1 MTSIFDTIFNL
12 LNKVDKK
19 NVYGP
24 KKSILNKVDMTCYRP
39 IKKLIL
45 NKVNISFMKRKYL
58 YYNLVGMT
66 CFWDNQQQ
74 VHSKSKYLNLRN

>member
-24 KKSILNKVDMTCYRP
+24 KKSILNKVDMTCY
-39 IKKLIL
+39 
-45 NKVNISFMKRKYL
+45 
-58 YYNLVGMT
+58 
-66 CFWDNQQQ
+66 
-74 VHSKSKYLNLRN
+74 